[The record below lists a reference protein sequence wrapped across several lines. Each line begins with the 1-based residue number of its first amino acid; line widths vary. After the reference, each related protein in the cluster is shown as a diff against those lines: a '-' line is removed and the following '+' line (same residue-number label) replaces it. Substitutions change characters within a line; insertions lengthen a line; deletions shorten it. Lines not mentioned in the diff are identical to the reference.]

1 MRRVAIVLLSITA
14 ALAVD
19 KGKRFEVQP
28 AASYPGH
35 QTQERITI
43 AAVPYNTKELVE
55 TAFGKIKPY
64 DYGILP
70 VLVVIQNDTGKAMRV
85 NLKAQYV
92 TTGGEHVDA
101 MTPDEVAHFQGIR
114 KRPGM
119 PTPSPLPIPLPSGNK
134 KGPLNT
140 PEIDGRAWA
149 VRLIP
154 PGESAHGFVYFQ
166 ASTVRGAQL
175 YLTGLADAASGQPY
189 FFFEIP
195 LDAKK

>member
-19 KGKRFEVQP
+19 KGKRFEVRP

-35 QTQERITI
+35 QTHEKITV
-43 AAVPYNTKELVE
+43 AAVPYNTKELAE
-55 TAFGKIKPY
+55 SAFGTIKPY

-70 VLVVIQNDTGKAMRV
+70 VLVVIENGTGKALRV
-85 NLKAQYV
+85 DLKAQYV
-92 TTGGEHVDA
+92 APSGEHVDA
-101 MTPDEVAHFQGIR
+101 LTPDEVAHFQGIQ

-119 PTPSPLPIPLPSGNK
+119 PRPNPLPIPLPRSSQ

-140 PEIDGRAWA
+140 PEIEGRAWA

-166 ASTVRGAQL
+166 ASTARGAQL
-175 YLTGLADAASGQPY
+175 YLTGLSDAATGQPY

-195 LDAKK
+195 LDAQK